1 MWQGRCLPLLAFLIG
16 LSGVQSSGLDCDST
30 TYLECQTDLNKAL
43 SIADPQPWF
52 DPENF
57 RKEVETYYQNQGPDG
72 IRKVCKAFREFKV
85 CMGDQYA
92 NCMSPVHFVSVSA
105 TPFNAYQFVGLFNQ
119 MHFVC
124 GAGLQTY
131 LSNEGCMS
139 QTWRGNSG
147 QQLTQCRLDYEVTS
161 DVAAEQACT
170 LANKYLICFETQFKN
185 SCGDKSNDAQ
195 FWACEYSRVNIFT
208 RFPQCAA
215 RCVLPYTGGIIG

>member
-1 MWQGRCLPLLAFLIG
+1 MWRDQSLSLLVLIIG
-16 LSGVQSSGLDCDST
+16 FSGVLSGGLDCDST
-30 TYLECQTDLNKAL
+30 VYMECQADLNKAL

-57 RKEVETYYQNQGPDG
+57 RKEVETYYQNQGETG

-105 TPFNAYQFVGLFNQ
+105 SSFNAYQFVGLFNQ

-139 QTWRGNSG
+139 QTWKGDSG
-147 QQLTQCRLDYEVTS
+147 QALRQCRLDYEVTS
-161 DVAAEQACT
+161 DVDATQACT

-185 SCGDKSNDAQ
+185 NCGDKSNDSQ

-215 RCVLPYTGGIIG
+215 RCVLPYSGGIIG

>member
-1 MWQGRCLPLLAFLIG
+1 MWRNRCLSLLAFILG
-16 LSGVQSSGLDCDST
+16 LSGVQAAGLDCDST
-30 TYLECQTDLNKAL
+30 IYFECQNALNKAL

-57 RKEVETYYQNQGPDG
+57 RKAVETYYQNQGPDG

-85 CMGDQYA
+85 CMADQYA
-92 NCMSPVHFVSVSA
+92 NCMTAVHFVSVSA
-105 TPFNAYQFVGLFNQ
+105 TPLNAYQFVGLFNQ

-139 QTWRGNSG
+139 QTWQGAQG
-147 QQLTQCRLDYEVTS
+147 QQLTQCRLEYENTS
-161 DVAAEQACT
+161 DIAAEQACT

>member
-1 MWQGRCLPLLAFLIG
+1 MWRDQFLSLLVFIIG
-16 LSGVQSSGLDCDST
+16 FSGVLSGGLDCDST
-30 TYLECQTDLNKAL
+30 VYMECQADLNKAL

-57 RKEVETYYQNQGPDG
+57 RKEVETYYQNQGETG

-105 TPFNAYQFVGLFNQ
+105 SPFNAYQFVGLFNQ

-139 QTWRGNSG
+139 QTWKGDSG
-147 QQLTQCRLDYEVTS
+147 QALRQCRLDYEVTS
-161 DVAAEQACT
+161 DVDATQACT

-185 SCGDKSNDAQ
+185 NCGDKSNDSQ

-215 RCVLPYTGGIIG
+215 RCVLPYSGGIIG